1 MMNYDY
7 RQAMREDVRTAI
19 KEKEEWIGKTITE
32 AYEDKEE
39 AYDQLFDD
47 MWVNDSVTGNGS
59 GSYTFNRYK
68 AEEYLTHNW
77 ELLGEA
83 LEEFGGDLKDTFDN
97 GGVEALDVTIR
108 CYLLPE
114 ILAEII
120 EERWEEA
127 NEM

>member
-1 MMNYDY
+1 MDYDY

>member
-47 MWVNDSVTGNGS
+47 MWVNDSVTGYGS

-120 EERWEEA
+120 EERWEE
-127 NEM
+127 